1 MRHGW
6 TISTA
11 LHLAVLGWAAVR
23 FGSTPLPPSPPP
35 NLIPIDVVSD
45 TDTSQIT
52 AGIKTAPKAEKPKQ
66 LVEKIG
72 ETKPNENPAKKV
84 VDKPE
89 VTAAADEPP
98 KPEPP
103 KPEAKPVPTP
113 PVPQARP
120 EPKPR
125 EAFAPENK
133 PKPDPIAEAIKRD
146 EAKKPEPKQPTHPP
160 KKQETKHHQKFDASQ
175 IQQRLA
181 LLDRR
186 DPQRRAATGDTLS
199 PTPSLGAPT
208 GNAASLSQSEID
220 ALRARIQQCWS
231 PPVGLA
237 DARDLAVVVRIQFN
251 RDGSLSRDPSVSNN
265 GSHPMFQIAAESAL
279 RAVRRCAPYSFM
291 PPAKYDIWK
300 DVEVTF
306 DPRDMFRG

>member
-1 MRHGW
+1 VRYGW

-35 NLIPIDVVSD
+35 NLMPIDVVSD
-45 TDTSQIT
+45 TDVSQIT
-52 AGIKTAPKAEKPKQ
+52 AGIKSAPKAEKPKP
-66 LVEKIG
+66 LVEKIA
-72 ETKPNENPAKKV
+72 EPKPNDNPTKKIV
-84 VDKPE
+84 EKPE
-89 VTAAADEPP
+89 VVAAADEPP

-103 KPEAKPVPTP
+103 KPEAKPTPAP
-113 PVPQARP
+113 PVPQPRP
-120 EPKPR
+120 EPK
-125 EAFAPENK
+125 A
-133 PKPDPIAEAIKRD
+133 DPIAEAIKQ
-146 EAKKPEPKQPTHPP
+146 EQAKKPEPKQQP
-160 KKQETKHHQKFDASQ
+160 KKQETKQHQKFDASQ

-181 LLDRR
+181 LLDKR
-186 DPQRRAATGDTLS
+186 DPQRRASTGDTLS
-199 PTPSLGAPT
+199 QTPSLGAPT

-251 RDGSLSRDPSVSNN
+251 RDGSLTRDPTISNH

>member
-6 TISTA
+6 TISAA

-35 NLIPIDVVSD
+35 NLMPIDVVSA

-52 AGIKTAPKAEKPKQ
+52 AGIKTAPKAEKPKP
-66 LVEKIG
+66 LVEKKG
-72 ETKPNENPAKKV
+72 ETKPNENPATKV

-103 KPEAKPVPTP
+103 KPEPPKPQAKQAPTP
-113 PVPQARP
+113 PV
-120 EPKPR
+120 PKPR
-125 EAFAPENK
+125 EAFAPESQ
-133 PKPDPIAEAIKRD
+133 PKPDPIAEAIKQ
-146 EAKKPEPKQPTHPP
+146 EQAKKPEPKQPTQPP
-160 KKQETKHHQKFDASQ
+160 KKQETKQQQKFDASQ

-251 RDGSLSRDPSVSNN
+251 RDGSLLRDPTVSNS

-279 RAVRRCAPYSFM
+279 RAVRRCSPYNFL